1 MPHLREFGDSLML
14 LEVKKNLFWVGPSQ
28 CESLSEIVMERLRIL
43 DRDSFLEDGL
53 KGAADNLL
61 LDVGFMVLYGLS

>member
-1 MPHLREFGDSLML
+1 
-14 LEVKKNLFWVGPSQ
+14 
-28 CESLSEIVMERLRIL
+28 MERLRIL

-61 LDVGFMVLYGLS
+61 LDVGFMGPLRAILLL